1 MEVEKE
7 TAESVPG
14 GAALK
19 FCQGCRSQRE
29 GEGGG
34 NKVNIGMGIR
44 RQELILSHEKS
55 TLSPLS
61 LPPRIPQPRV
71 SPGFILLFLPPRL
84 GDRKSTRLNSSHRH
98 TSRMPSSA

>member
-19 FCQGCRSQRE
+19 SCQGCRSRRE

-44 RQELILSHEKS
+44 RQELILFHDKVRENGIAMSEEW
-55 TLSPLS
+55 TE
-61 LPPRIPQPRV
+61 
-71 SPGFILLFLPPRL
+71 F
-84 GDRKSTRLNSSHRH
+84 
-98 TSRMPSSA
+98 

>member
-1 MEVEKE
+1 MEVDKE

-71 SPGFILLFLPPRL
+71 SPGFSPFSASQTGHLRDGLLPFPSRGRPLL
-84 GDRKSTRLNSSHRH
+84 GC
-98 TSRMPSSA
+98 